1 MVIGY
6 ITMFAN
12 FLTTF
17 AGLSTFSQ
25 MFSPFLLA
33 SSTFSQMFS
42 PFLLASSKTP
52 PPSDLAPIAPCLS
65 QRTWLRLATSRASMQ
80 TFGTMCFFS
89 GGPKNKTCWLV
100 GVQVFSP
107 LTSIKIH

>member
-42 PFLLASSKTP
+42 PFLLASSKTTFP
-52 PPSDLAPIAPCLS
+52 PFRFSADRAMFVTTHLAKVGHVPSIHADL
-65 QRTWLRLATSRASMQ
+65 WHNV
-80 TFGTMCFFS
+80 FFFRW
-89 GGPKNKTCWLV
+89 PQKQNMLV
-100 GVQVFSP
+100 GWCSSVQP
-107 LTSIKIH
+107 INIY

>member
-42 PFLLASSKTP
+42 PFLLASSKTTFP
-52 PPSDLAPIAPCLS
+52 PLPI
-65 QRTWLRLATSRASMQ
+65 
-80 TFGTMCFFS
+80 
-89 GGPKNKTCWLV
+89 
-100 GVQVFSP
+100 
-107 LTSIKIH
+107 